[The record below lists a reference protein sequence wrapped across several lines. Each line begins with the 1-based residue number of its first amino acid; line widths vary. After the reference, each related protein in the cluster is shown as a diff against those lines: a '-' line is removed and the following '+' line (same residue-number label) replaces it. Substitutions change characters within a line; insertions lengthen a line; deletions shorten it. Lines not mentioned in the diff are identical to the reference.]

1 MSIQMPQSV
10 SACQLWVDGVGCAML
25 FFENELNIGHA
36 NRSRIDSSG
45 IGIVADLAAEHAS
58 IEYRDGGYWVRPRR
72 ETVVNGNSIEQQIT
86 LPRFA
91 QLTLGRDVQ
100 MDFRIP
106 SVLSQSAVLSLTSG
120 HRFES
125 GIDQVILFEQTCL
138 LGQGDQVHIS
148 CAGWEANVVIFE
160 RQQNLYCK
168 ATAGEMW
175 VDGTAVGSVFQ
186 VSDGAHFQ
194 GEDWSM
200 RFEAVSPN

>member
-1 MSIQMPQSV
+1 
-10 SACQLWVDGVGCAML
+10 ML
-25 FFENELNIGHA
+25 FFDNELNIGHA
-36 NRSRIDSSG
+36 NRRRINSSG
-45 IGIVADLAAEHAS
+45 IGIVADLAAEQTC

-72 ETVVNGNSIEQQIT
+72 ETVVNGTSIEQPVA
-86 LPRFA
+86 LPRCA

-106 SVLSQSAVLSLTSG
+106 SVLSHSAVLSLASG

-138 LGQGDQVHIS
+138 LGQGDQVHVW

-160 RQQNLYCK
+160 RRQNLYCK

-175 VDGTAVGSVFQ
+175 VNGTAVGNVFQ
-186 VSDGAHFQ
+186 VSDGALFQ
-194 GEDWSM
+194 GDDWSM
-200 RFEAVSPN
+200 RFEAISPA